1 MAYKI
6 QFRMDEDIPCFEIVG
21 SIGNHLDSIATCVRY
36 RIAGSRT
43 QRVLLDLRNATGRPC
58 AARVFNH
65 VLKYPPTGRI
75 DCAVIHGEQSC
86 DFLELYAKLMRHR
99 GHRIQLF
106 ARVDEGM
113 EWLLGAAASIVP
125 NEPVSISRRL
135 FQSIRDACSVHAKGR
150 SDVHA
155 SVLR

>member
-6 QFRMDEDIPCFEIVG
+6 QFRMDEDILCFEIAG
-21 SIGNHLDSIATCVRY
+21 SIGSHLDSIATCVRH
-36 RIAGSRT
+36 RIAGSRA
-43 QRVLLDLRNATGRPC
+43 QRVLLDVRNATGHPSP
-58 AARVFNH
+58 ARVFTH

-75 DCAVIHGEQSC
+75 DCAVIHREQSC

-99 GHRIQLF
+99 GHSIQLF
-106 ARVDEGM
+106 SGVDEGM

-125 NEPVSISRRL
+125 NEPVRISRRL

-150 SDVHA
+150 NDVHA